1 MAEQTVTYVKPIGD
15 GLFNFKIVKSKP
27 LAVVDFY
34 AEWCGPCKLLSPT
47 LDSLSVEYQNVQF
60 HKMNV
65 DENPNTYTDY
75 KVLGIPTVIFFKD
88 GKEVYRCSGN
98 QPKGALKEAIDKH
111 LLGVE
116 NDTTRSKPSD
126 SE

>member
-1 MAEQTVTYVKPIGD
+1 MAEPTYVQAIGD
-15 GLFNFKIVKSKP
+15 GRFDFKIIKSKP

-34 AEWCGPCKLLSPT
+34 ADWCSPCKLLSPT

-75 KVLGIPTVIFFKD
+75 KVLGIPTLIFFKD

-98 QPKGALKEAIDKH
+98 QPSGALKDAIDKY

-116 NDTTRSKPSD
+116 NGNTSNS
-126 SE
+126 SS